1 VKHSNEDWSSINIET
16 TTRNNIYKWLQWELQ
31 LEKIEN
37 EIKKKNEKE
46 EENKEIAK
54 DALTLISYSMK
65 KEMTC
70 DWKWLLY
77 LDGPLPSNSM
87 TPSDSIHSTTT
98 ITWCQN
104 WLLSIF
110 SKGKVNSTKMNPK
123 KKNFLEANEVDDI
136 DGDSEMKDSIKE
148 QAIQIQRLSF
158 YRAHVDTSA
167 TNSST
172 STSTPPTGTPSTAAT
187 GTPSTPNETDNEFL
201 PDFID
206 EEEQDNSQKEYTQP
220 IVRISCHAIVDR
232 SLQHQPSPPPAASSS
247 SSSSS
252 TTHATSTMD
261 MITKG
266 THGLVLFRALG
277 HKNVY
282 SSSFLQLIESI
293 PIDASIPII
302 VIALLPSYDSTL
314 PPVSM
319 HTYSSTNNLS
329 ISPNLLPFDKQTM
342 QQQQRFHNITEY
354 RLNGISKKESPR
366 KIVGK
371 YSKRRER
378 ASRIWKAL

>member
-1 VKHSNEDWSSINIET
+1 MKHSNEDWSSINIET

-31 LEKIEN
+31 LKKIEN

-54 DALTLISYSMK
+54 DESLTLVSHSMK

-123 KKNFLEANEVDDI
+123 NKNFLEVNKIDNIDDI

-172 STSTPPTGTPSTAAT
+172 PTSTTTTTATTTAAT
-187 GTPSTPNETDNEFL
+187 GTLSTPNETDNEFL

-206 EEEQDNSQKEYTQP
+206 DEEQNNSQKEYSQP

-232 SLQHQPSPPPAASSS
+232 SLQHQPPPPPPPSSSS

-252 TTHATSTMD
+252 TTRVTSAMD
-261 MITKG
+261 TITKG

-277 HKNVY
+277 HGNIY

-319 HTYSSTNNLS
+319 HTYSSSSNLS
-329 ISPNLLPFDKQTM
+329 ISPNLLPFDQQTM

-371 YSKRRER
+371 
-378 ASRIWKAL
+378 